1 MYGKLDPGAFTKAGL
16 YTGLVLYLL
25 CLAFYLVVYG
35 GEGEW
40 MIRPFMPGV
49 TPSVGGYLLGVVW
62 SAGYG
67 AGIAWLLAFFYNR
80 AAGGGE
86 GNEG

>member
-1 MYGKLDPGAFTKAGL
+1 MYGRLDPGAFTKAGL

-25 CLAFYLVVYG
+25 CLTFYLVVYG

-49 TPSVGGYLLGVVW
+49 TTTVGGYILGLVW
-62 SAGYG
+62 SAAYG
-67 AGIAWLLAFFYNR
+67 AGIAWLVAFFYNR
-80 AAGGGE
+80 GVRDRAGDE
-86 GNEG
+86 A

>member
-1 MYGKLDPGAFTKAGL
+1 MYGKLDPRAFTKAGL

-35 GEGEW
+35 GSGEW

-49 TPSVGGYLLGVVW
+49 TASVGGYALGLFW
-62 SAGYG
+62 SLAYG
-67 AGIAWLLAFFYNR
+67 AGVAWLVAFFYNR
-80 AAGGGE
+80 AVRDGE
-86 GNEG
+86 GS